1 MKTKSKTK
9 DKNGFNKEWKKQDN
23 IIHLKSQIESTFT
36 WKIMYTY
43 HKQ

>member
-23 IIHLKSQIESTFT
+23 IIHLKSQIESTFYLENYVH
-36 WKIMYTY
+36 IS
-43 HKQ
+43 